1 RVWRAAGEFGHALAR
16 GRLRS
21 ASGGAAAQRRPRL
34 RGVAVP
40 PPRPRL
46 AAAFPRPGRGP
57 WGHRLRLR
65 VTRPALAVHLRPG
78 RLARDRAAGA
88 DHVRLEHGYLDPRV
102 LRCGPRAALAC
113 GRPPRAPGA
122 HVRARLRPLRCQ
134 SGSARLDRAHLRQ
147 RDACGGNAPD
157 PRRGRG
163 RDRSRRPEGD
173 GDFRPLRLRVRG
185 GGRRRLR
192 RGLAPRRDLDPA
204 VPDRLAH
211 LGHRRALRPARTPQ
225 EAVGVSRAGPDV
237 AEERALELR
246 RRKIDA
252 AEVSWRR
259 NGLLL
264 ALVFFALTLAGLA
277 ATFWLLELWHLP
289 KGWITAALAIVTSE
303 VLIRRYRFF
312 GTGVEAALWLGGLF
326 AWILGLPG
334 KGSPD
339 ALLLFAVAAAV
350 AGYRMRNAL
359 FGAIASVFV
368 IGYFAARDARGT
380 AAAVGLLVSMAALL
394 VLTRE
399 IRRPSTEWLFSALL
413 VITPVAG

>member
-1 RVWRAAGEFGHALAR
+1 M
-16 GRLRS
+16 
-21 ASGGAAAQRRPRL
+21 
-34 RGVAVP
+34 
-40 PPRPRL
+40 
-46 AAAFPRPGRGP
+46 
-57 WGHRLRLR
+57 
-65 VTRPALAVHLRPG
+65 
-78 RLARDRAAGA
+78 
-88 DHVRLEHGYLDPRV
+88 
-102 LRCGPRAALAC
+102 
-113 GRPPRAPGA
+113 
-122 HVRARLRPLRCQ
+122 
-134 SGSARLDRAHLRQ
+134 
-147 RDACGGNAPD
+147 
-157 PRRGRG
+157 
-163 RDRSRRPEGD
+163 
-173 GDFRPLRLRVRG
+173 
-185 GGRRRLR
+185 
-192 RGLAPRRDLDPA
+192 
-204 VPDRLAH
+204 
-211 LGHRRALRPARTPQ
+211 
-225 EAVGVSRAGPDV
+225 SRAGPDV

-289 KGWITAALAIVTSE
+289 KGGITAAMAIVTAE

-334 KGSPD
+334 KGSPQ

-394 VLTRE
+394 VLTCE
-399 IRRPSTEWLFSALL
+399 IQRPSTEWLFSALL
-413 VITPVAG
+413 VITPVAGAIATLRRLSPLWAVASIVAAGVCLVVAVRMPTHVFFVAAAVHLAIAIATLVAHDLVPGPPEWHMMAGGAVLLALSAVLSRVLRGRMTGIVITPESVTDVDEALQIGGVLALQPRIESTPGQPQRGGGTFGGAGASGEF